1 MALCPICQATIEILP
16 QHHGA
21 LFSCPS
27 CQGSY
32 FIDWDGN
39 PEPPPPQEEVPEQ
52 TAPIHSAIETDAELF
67 PSNVE
72 DFQTDEMIS
81 NEEPMA
87 AQTLDDVADYGNT
100 DSSSGPLSYSI
111 LVKGI
116 ELSETFVQ
124 IRDAL
129 SDSRFAWDTDK
140 LMESINA
147 GVLFIQG
154 VSPTKAALLVTRLRY
169 LPVEISWEQEIYAS
183 SERSTI

>member
-1 MALCPICQATIEILP
+1 LALCPICQTTIEILP

-21 LFSCPS
+21 LFSCPA

-39 PEPPPPQEEVPEQ
+39 PEPPPPADAVAEVFPHHVE
-52 TAPIHSAIETDAELF
+52 TAPIDPVSEVEAPDFLRETN
-67 PSNVE
+67 PV
-72 DFQTDEMIS
+72 
-81 NEEPMA
+81 EEPPA
-87 AQTLDDVADYGNT
+87 LQTLDDIADYGNSDT
-100 DSSSGPLSYSI
+100 SSGPLSYSI

-116 ELSETFVQ
+116 ELPETFVQ

-147 GVLFIQG
+147 GILFIQG
-154 VSPTKAALLVTRLRY
+154 VSPTKAALFVNRLRY
-169 LPVEISWEQEIYAS
+169 FPVEISWEQEIYANSDS
-183 SERSTI
+183 SAN